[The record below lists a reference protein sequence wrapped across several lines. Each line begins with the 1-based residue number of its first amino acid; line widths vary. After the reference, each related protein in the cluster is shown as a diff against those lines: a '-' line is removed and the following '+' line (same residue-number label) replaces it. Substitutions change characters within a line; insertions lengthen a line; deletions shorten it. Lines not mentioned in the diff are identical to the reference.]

1 MATIGITNSS
11 RSSLMGIEFLTRRL
25 NVVPNSEEK
34 AEKTLLSAEKERKS
48 ESLEEKSRER
58 HLPEDLAPPE
68 LHPKSP

>member
-68 LHPKSP
+68 LQPKSP